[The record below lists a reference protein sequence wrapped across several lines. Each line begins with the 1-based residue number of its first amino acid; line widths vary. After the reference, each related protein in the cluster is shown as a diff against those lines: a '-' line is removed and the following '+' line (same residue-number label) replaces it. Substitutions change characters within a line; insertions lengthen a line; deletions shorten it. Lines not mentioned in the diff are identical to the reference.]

1 MNDIS
6 SKYCSENLN
15 WEVHVDS
22 KIECGYTIWSNAV
35 SKYVLFKLYLCYFQ
49 SVVAYRTVMQ
59 YEETDLRLS
68 RLLCFKIKFVRN
80 LRRLSFR
87 APHRQCPGTVSTF

>member
-1 MNDIS
+1 MNNIS
-6 SKYCSENLN
+6 AKYSSENLN

-35 SKYVLFKLYLCYFQ
+35 SKYVLLCYFQ
-49 SVVAYRTVMQ
+49 SVVAYRIVMQ
-59 YEETDLRLS
+59 YGETDLRLS
-68 RLLCFKIKFVRN
+68 RLICFKIKFVRN

-87 APHRQCPGTVSTF
+87 APHRQCPGTASNF